1 MKGLI
6 YADLKIK
13 RKWMVGVILI
23 SWAIVIIV
31 RLLES
36 DPQDPIDA
44 LSNFVVLYSI
54 LLWNFALK
62 RIKKIQKLD
71 FLRSLPLGDKDIVYG
86 TYLYNISTN
95 LVMVGVMFVS
105 HKILAIIVGETLYTS
120 VIVVLIFILLIWDA
134 IVLPGYWIESK
145 ALQWITLIGW
155 FGICF
160 APGYLSQLLGSDYL
174 EQIID
179 FLQGLDGSMILVG
192 VLILGIG
199 LYYLSMRLSLKIYRK
214 AMARI

>member
-13 RKWMVGVILI
+13 RKWMIGVLLI

-31 RLLES
+31 PLFEG

-44 LSNFVVLYSI
+44 LSNFVVLYSV

-62 RIKKIQKLD
+62 RIKGIQKLD
-71 FLRSLPLGDKDIVYG
+71 LLRSLPLGDKDIVYG
-86 TYLYNISTN
+86 TYLHNISTN
-95 LVMVGVMFVS
+95 LIMVGVMFFS

-145 ALQWITLIGW
+145 TLQWIILIGW

-160 APGYLSQLLGSDYL
+160 APGYLSQLLGSDYF
-174 EQIID
+174 EQIII
-179 FLQGLDGSMILVG
+179 FLQRLDSSMILVG
-192 VLILGIG
+192 ILVLGIG
-199 LYYLSMRLSLKIYRK
+199 AYYFSMRLSLKIYRK
-214 AMARI
+214 VMAKI

>member
-1 MKGLI
+1 M
-6 YADLKIK
+6 
-13 RKWMVGVILI
+13 
-23 SWAIVIIV
+23 
-31 RLLES
+31 
-36 DPQDPIDA
+36 
-44 LSNFVVLYSI
+44 VLYSI

-105 HKILAIIVGETLYTS
+105 HKILAIIVGETLYIS

-174 EQIID
+174 EQIIG

-199 LYYLSMRLSLKIYRK
+199 LYYLSMRLSLKLYRK
-214 AMARI
+214 AMAKI